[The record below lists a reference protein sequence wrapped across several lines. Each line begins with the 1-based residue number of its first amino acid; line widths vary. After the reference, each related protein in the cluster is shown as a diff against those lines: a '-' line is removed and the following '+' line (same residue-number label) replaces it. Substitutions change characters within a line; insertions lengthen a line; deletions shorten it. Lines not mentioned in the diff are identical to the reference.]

1 MDIRDFQRLVLEKA
15 KEAGFSDCE
24 IYYRKDESFQAAVS
38 GGEIEHYETSAT
50 AGASFRGVTDGRPG
64 YSYTERFDSEAA
76 DFIVKSAAENAGIS
90 ERENM
95 ILYGGGD
102 CAGANLYN
110 KELDNV
116 TADEKLSLL
125 KKTEEC
131 ALGYS
136 PKVRAADRCVFG
148 DERTTVSI
156 MNTRGLDC
164 SYSANGAVAYI
175 SVICAEGEDVKTGGE
190 FFAGNDLSLFDP
202 KALGESA
209 AEQAEGMLGAK
220 TVKSG
225 AYRVVFKNTAM
236 ADILGTFSGAF
247 TGEQVCKGLS
257 MLEGKEGQEIAGA
270 KVSIRDDA
278 LLEGGPASAV
288 FDGEGVPCK
297 NKAVVENG
305 VLKTLLYDLK
315 YAAKCGKEST
325 GNGFRSGYRSQVF
338 CAPSNFYIVP
348 SEKSVENVIADAK
361 EGLYITDV
369 EGLHAGANTVSGDF
383 SLSAMGYRIENGRL
397 GAPVEQITVAANFFE
412 LLKNIE
418 DVASDLRFNMGG
430 SGSPAVTVKNISVSG
445 S

>member
-24 IYYRKDESFQAAVS
+24 IYYRKDENFQAAVS

-76 DFIVKSAAENAGIS
+76 DFIVKAAAENAGIS
-90 ERENM
+90 EREDM

-102 CAGANLYN
+102 YAGADLYN

-209 AEQAEGMLGAK
+209 AEQAEG
-220 TVKSG
+220 V
-225 AYRVVFKNTAM
+225 R
-236 ADILGTFSGAF
+236 
-247 TGEQVCKGLS
+247 E
-257 MLEGKEGQEIAGA
+257 
-270 KVSIRDDA
+270 
-278 LLEGGPASAV
+278 
-288 FDGEGVPCK
+288 
-297 NKAVVENG
+297 
-305 VLKTLLYDLK
+305 
-315 YAAKCGKEST
+315 AA
-325 GNGFRSGYRSQVF
+325 
-338 CAPSNFYIVP
+338 
-348 SEKSVENVIADAK
+348 
-361 EGLYITDV
+361 
-369 EGLHAGANTVSGDF
+369 
-383 SLSAMGYRIENGRL
+383 
-397 GAPVEQITVAANFFE
+397 
-412 LLKNIE
+412 
-418 DVASDLRFNMGG
+418 
-430 SGSPAVTVKNISVSG
+430 
-445 S
+445 